1 MNDSEILHK
10 LKEIC
15 SKWNFSPE
23 AALKHLDCE
32 LKDYHLRMM
41 PVNPVRGPFPYR
53 VDEIK
58 LNTYLPDDIPDWVQE
73 LFPDLHQAKLEKHYF
88 SNGRK
93 IAKFVIRGRVIHA
106 AELMEPEML
115 SPHH

>member
-32 LKDYHLRMM
+32 LKDYHLRMT
-41 PVNPVRGPFPYR
+41 PFDPVRGPFPYR
-53 VDEIK
+53 VDVIEV
-58 LNTYLPDDIPDWVQE
+58 NTYLPNDLPDWVQE

-93 IAKFVIRGRVIHA
+93 IAKFVIRGRVFHA
-106 AELMEPEML
+106 TELMEPEKH
-115 SPHH
+115 SHHH